1 MNPMHGVFARVVAER
16 AKTWSK
22 QRLSHGFSQPSH
34 SSDQPCV
41 HSTTVRPRHRFPSLS
56 SEPAM

>member
-1 MNPMHGVFARVVAER
+1 MNPMHGVFAHVVAER

-34 SSDQPCV
+34 SS
-41 HSTTVRPRHRFPSLS
+41 R
-56 SEPAM
+56 M